1 MRSDANKNNENES
14 VKNTA
19 LAISDRNGGKSL
31 EKCIVEQTEEKK
43 ILTIQ
48 YVYGKSDEV
57 TELHPPQAKIK
68 YEIIA
73 VLSKAIWALCVSDAI

>member
-1 MRSDANKNNENES
+1 MNRLKTQHWQFG
-14 VKNTA
+14 V
-19 LAISDRNGGKSL
+19 SDRNGGKSL